1 MTSATVNSRRLLWA
15 GFTAIL
21 AAGTGFAVRGGIL
34 DNWGAE
40 FGFSATQLGV
50 ISGAGFTGF
59 CFGIFIGGLIV
70 DKLGYGKL
78 VVASFGLHVLSALVT
93 LAPSAAM
100 GSGVVYQY
108 LFWGTFLFALANGAL
123 EAVANPL
130 VSTLFPENRTH
141 YLNILHASWPL
152 GMVLGGAIGWL
163 LDDRLHVSWKVQLAM
178 FLVPTL
184 AYGILFLR
192 QRFPKSEAAEKG
204 LSMSEMFKDV
214 GWLGGVIIA
223 VMVALFFR
231 ATFPVL
237 PPWLIWG
244 AAVVLVAFIAKFT
257 NFATGSVMLFILFGT
272 HILVGAVELG
282 TDGWIQNITGNILS
296 SEQGKVLFVITSL
309 TMFVLRFC
317 AGWIEEHLKLTPVSL
332 LLACSLL
339 GCVGLNLVSGIT
351 TFGGAL
357 LALLVYGVGKT
368 FLWPT
373 MLAIVGDRYPRT
385 GAIAMSIMG
394 GLGMMSAGLIGLPG
408 LGYAKDRFA
417 SEALEQRAPEVYA
430 VSRSQE
436 TNSWLFFRPVTAID
450 GRALAQAKAAVN
462 PTPAEQALVEA
473 DLTGDRRTLKVD
485 AFVPATLACIYL
497 GFMLYYRSQGG
508 YRRVSLEK
516 AAAPS

>member
-1 MTSATVNSRRLLWA
+1 MSSPAVHSRRLLWA

-59 CFGIFIGGLIV
+59 CFGIFVGGLIV

-78 VVASFGLHVLSALVT
+78 IVASFALHVISAVVT
-93 LAPSAAM
+93 LTAGPGMEPAT
-100 GSGVVYQY
+100 VYQY
-108 LFWGTFLFALANGAL
+108 LFWGTFIFALANGAL

-152 GMVLGGAIGWL
+152 GMVLGGAMGWL
-163 LDDRLHVSWKVQLAM
+163 LDDRLHMSWKVQLAV
-178 FLVPTL
+178 FLIPTV
-184 AYGILFLR
+184 AYGILFLG
-192 QRFPKSEAAEKG
+192 QRFPKSEAAQKG
-204 LSMSEMFKDV
+204 LGIRDMFKDV

-231 ATFPVL
+231 ATFPTM
-237 PPWLIWG
+237 PAWLVWG
-244 AAVVLVAFIAKFT
+244 AAILLVGFIARFT
-257 NFATGSVMLFILFGT
+257 GFARGSVILFLLFFT

-317 AGWIEEHLKLTPVSL
+317 AGWIEKHLKLSPIGLLLVCT
-332 LLACSLL
+332 LLACL
-339 GCVGLNLVSGIT
+339 GLNLVSGIT
-351 TFGGAL
+351 TFAGAL
-357 LALLVYGVGKT
+357 FALLVYGVGKT

-373 MLAIVGDRYPRT
+373 MLAIVGDRFPST
-385 GAIAMSIMG
+385 GAVAMSIMG

-417 SEALEQRAPEVYA
+417 SEALQQNAPEVYA
-430 VSRSQE
+430 TSRAQD
-436 TNSWLFFRPVTAID
+436 TNAWLVFRPVTAID
-450 GRALAQAKAAVN
+450 GRVLAQAKAAEE
-462 PTPAEQALVEA
+462 PTLEEQALIDA
-473 DLTGDRRTLKVD
+473 DMAGDRKTLKVD
-485 AFVPATLACIYL
+485 SLIPAVLACIYL
-497 GFMLYYRSQGG
+497 GFMAYYHRRGG
-508 YRRVSLEK
+508 YRRLSLEEDV
-516 AAAPS
+516 AQN